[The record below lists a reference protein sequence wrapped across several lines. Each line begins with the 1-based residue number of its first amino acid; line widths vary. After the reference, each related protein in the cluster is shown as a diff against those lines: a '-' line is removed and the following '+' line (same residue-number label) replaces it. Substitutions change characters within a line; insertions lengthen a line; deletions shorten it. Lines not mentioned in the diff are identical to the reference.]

1 MGILTG
7 DSNLIDA
14 ALSEVRN
21 LPIDRRQ
28 ELDTYREVD
37 YLLVHHH
44 LSLVSKLD
52 VLFAGSNSRDMKNQ
66 TNEAVSVAQKEIFSE
81 PGKFEPRIR
90 LATLLFCKGEQN
102 SAQALLSDAI
112 KNNRNDLA
120 LTSDALT
127 LHSIALCAPGAT
139 AKDKAAMLREV
150 QRAIMLRPWRVKPWQ
165 ALTYIR
171 SWSATSEC
179 K

>member
-7 DSNLIDA
+7 DANLVDA
-14 ALSEVRN
+14 ALSEIRN

-37 YLLVHHH
+37 YLLEQHH
-44 LSLVSKLD
+44 LSLVRNLD
-52 VLFAGSNSRDMKNQ
+52 VFAGSNSRDTKNQ
-66 TNEAVSVAQKEIFSE
+66 TSETVWLTQKEVLLE

-90 LATLLFCKGEQN
+90 LATLLFRKGEQK
-102 SAQALLSDAI
+102 SARALLSDAI
-112 KNNRNDLA
+112 KNDRNDLA
-120 LTSDALT
+120 LTSDVLT
-127 LHSIALCAPGAT
+127 LHSIALCATGAT
-139 AKDKAAMLREV
+139 PKDKAAMLREV

-171 SWSATSEC
+171 SWSAT
-179 K
+179 

>member
-7 DSNLIDA
+7 DANLIDA
-14 ALSEVRN
+14 TLSEVRN

-28 ELDTYREVD
+28 ELDTYREVE
-37 YLLVHHH
+37 YLLVQHH

-52 VLFAGSNSRDMKNQ
+52 VLFAGSNSRDLKNQ
-66 TNEAVSVAQKEIFSE
+66 TSEAVSVAQKEIFSE

-90 LATLLFCKGEQN
+90 LATLLFRKGEQS

-112 KNNRNDLA
+112 KNVRNDLA

-139 AKDKAAMLREV
+139 ARDKAAMLREV
-150 QRAIMLRPWRVKPWQ
+150 QRAIMLRPWHVKPWQ
-165 ALTYIR
+165 ALAYIR
-171 SWSATSEC
+171 SWSAT
-179 K
+179 